1 MNKLPPMAT
10 QQLDAAN
17 RITNSALHHAK
28 IAVQVQLETTQAMLD
43 DNIALAASISQGM
56 QSGNLQEVAQALAQ
70 AAQQNVQRYMAQS
83 QRLAELSRKAQTEAI
98 DAVVAQYAKSD
109 EHQRELGKQFGLGG
123 SSDNVLGMMQSFLK
137 IAASSAE
144 QFGGAM
150 QTATQAM
157 SQPQNGAD
165 TSHGYA
171 SAKPKAAASTR
182 KRR

>member
-43 DNIALAASISQGM
+43 DNIALATSISHGM

-98 DAVVAQYAKSD
+98 DAVPLPYDTARWEREFLSNWPAGSPG
-109 EHQRELGKQFGLGG
+109 HQSYFQRIRQGPRFTPKQAFARPAGL
-123 SSDNVLGMMQSFLK
+123 
-137 IAASSAE
+137 
-144 QFGGAM
+144 
-150 QTATQAM
+150 
-157 SQPQNGAD
+157 
-165 TSHGYA
+165 
-171 SAKPKAAASTR
+171 TR
-182 KRR
+182 A

>member
-10 QQLDAAN
+10 EQFDAAN

-43 DNIALAASISQGM
+43 DNIALATSISQGM
-56 QSGNLQEVAQALAQ
+56 QSGNLQAVAQALAQ

-109 EHQRELGKQFGLGG
+109 EHQRELGKQFGMGG

-137 IAASSAE
+137 SAVSSAE
-144 QFGGAM
+144 QFGSTM
-150 QTATQAM
+150 QSATQQAM
-157 SQPQNGAD
+157 AQNGAAE
-165 TSHGYA
+165 SASYA
-171 SAKPKAAASTR
+171 SAKPKASASK

>member
-10 QQLDAAN
+10 EQLDAAN

-28 IAVQVQLETTQAMLD
+28 VAVQVQLETTQAMLD
-43 DNIALAASISQGM
+43 DNIALATSISQGM
-56 QSGNLQEVAQALAQ
+56 QSGNLQAVAQALAQ

-98 DAVVAQYAKSD
+98 DAVVAQYAKND
-109 EHQRELGKQFGLGG
+109 EHQRELGKQFGMGG

-150 QTATQAM
+150 QSATQQAM
-157 SQPQNGAD
+157 GHNGAAE
-165 TSHGYA
+165 TPSYA
-171 SAKPKAAASTR
+171 SAKPKAAASSR